1 MRAAAIAAVLL
12 SVAVSGTAHAAPQFT
27 ADAVETEPGH
37 DMRYVR
43 LYFGEKGSRYEYQV
57 SGQPVVQIVK
67 PGEGI
72 ALTLFPL
79 TRTYLES
86 KGAPGTVPAGFRPV
100 VACQPSPAVE
110 CKKEADTPESHGA
123 QNIERWTVTSMA
135 APAGVHL
142 WWDTQR
148 KFIVREEFRDGR
160 VMQANMLGTMPFDNR
175 TVENWEFLYLS
186 PNGTYQRGFSL
197 YSPELGFA
205 VAENQPGGISREL
218 RNIQPGEPDAK
229 LFEAPEGYKK
239 VDVSPPIVTP
249 PAGPLP
255 GRNGEPSSAAQLFP
269 IWQPNV
275 PMGQMG
281 PMTMPQP
288 QATQPPMP
296 VGFPSAPTQASS
308 QPVTAAAPF
317 NAPPAFPPY
326 GLGPSPQASRPE
338 GQAPAP
344 EPGTGVRP

>member
-1 MRAAAIAAVLL
+1 MRGAAIAAVLL
-12 SVAVSGTAHAAPQFT
+12 SVPVIGTVHAAPQFT
-27 ADAVETEPGH
+27 ADAIETEPGR

-67 PGEGI
+67 PADGI

-79 TRTYLES
+79 SRTYLES
-86 KGAPGTVPAGFRPV
+86 KNAPGVVPPGFRPL
-100 VACQPSPAVE
+100 VACQPSPVVE
-110 CKKEADTPESHGA
+110 CKKEADSPESHGEPK
-123 QNIERWTVTSMA
+123 IERWTITSMRE
-135 APAGVHL
+135 PAGVHL
-142 WWDTQR
+142 WWDAQR
-148 KFIVREEFRDGR
+148 KFPVREEFRDGR
-160 VMQANMLGTMPFDNR
+160 VMQANMLGTMPFNNR

-197 YSPELGFA
+197 YSPDLGFA
-205 VAENQPGGISREL
+205 VAEKQPGGVLREL

-229 LFEAPEGYKK
+229 LFDVPEGYKK
-239 VDVSPPIVTP
+239 VDIAPPVP
-249 PAGPLP
+249 PGAVP
-255 GRNGEPSSAAQLFP
+255 GRNAEPSAAARP
-269 IWQPNV
+269 IPISQPNA

-296 VGFPSAPTQASS
+296 VGFPASPTQASS
-308 QPVTAAAPF
+308 QPVTPPAAF

-326 GLGPSPQASRPE
+326 GLGPSPLASRPE
-338 GQAPAP
+338 GQGPGP
-344 EPGTGVRP
+344 EPGTRP